1 MHIEEDTSLDSRA
14 VVAVTQEAEVC
25 SALQQAE
32 REQNIV
38 DLVHEARNQGAAEP
52 RTAPHM
58 AVQINRN

>member
-1 MHIEEDTSLDSRA
+1 MHIEEDISLDSRA

-52 RTAPHM
+52 QNAPHTT
-58 AVQINRN
+58 VQINRN